1 MKETEPEEKAP
12 IMGSWN
18 GMYALVIGV
27 LIVLIVF
34 FYLFTAAFA

>member
-1 MKETEPEEKAP
+1 MKETDSDEKAP

-27 LIVLIVF
+27 LLLLIVF
-34 FYLFTAAFA
+34 FYVFTAAFS